1 MMINNFAPADL
12 KKLNIL
18 KEKIN
23 NNLLPNQLI
32 ISSNNI
38 TKLNEFAKLLSM
50 FLVCEKERTF
60 DCDCANCVRI
70 QNNTYYDLKA
80 YGDFNTSIKKEEI
93 QNIIEVFNYSALE
106 NKGVK
111 IYIIKGGDLL
121 TLEAANALLKFLEEP
136 TDNTYAI
143 ILSNQRNRIIETIKS
158 RCLNIILTN
167 DFNAVKDE
175 SDDAKQKFVQAFFKN
190 LVHQKNNN
198 YILIRQL
205 FDYTP
210 INCYEY
216 LSEIA
221 NVIKNNKWE
230 QYNLDEK
237 EILSLL
243 KPIKHHII
251 EECSSACNLLGGSF
265 NKELILE
272 QAIIKINQ
280 VV

>member
-1 MMINNFAPADL
+1 MSNNFAPVDL

-60 DCDCANCVRI
+60 DCDCVNCVRI
-70 QNNTYYDLKA
+70 KNNTYYDLKA

-167 DFNAVKDE
+167 DFNALKDE
-175 SDDAKQKFVQAFFKN
+175 NDDAKQKFVQVFFKN

-205 FDYTP
+205 FDYTSTD
-210 INCYEY
+210 CYEY

-237 EILSLL
+237 EMLLLL

-251 EECSSACNLLGGSF
+251 EECYSACNLLGGSF

-272 QAIIKINQ
+272 RVIIKISQ